1 MPVLTP
7 VHVSTVICMHASS
20 DTSADTKT
28 HASAEIPVHARA
40 DPVNLPVL
48 KFIYILL
55 LIYMYTSVEIF
66 IPHKNFETN
75 YLMLCS
81 TLVFDLVTIL
91 MKDVV

>member
-1 MPVLTP
+1 MLKFLCMPELT
-7 VHVSTVICMHASS
+7 
-20 DTSADTKT
+20 
-28 HASAEIPVHARA
+28 
-40 DPVNLPVL
+40 PVNLPVL

-66 IPHKNFETN
+66 ILVRTEHKNFETN
-75 YLMLCS
+75 YLMLYS